1 MKTVSLELFQLIKSL
16 TKQEKRYF
24 KLFAGRHVIGKQN
37 KYVLLFDA
45 IDKQDEYN
53 EDKIKRKFRKETFV
67 KQLHVTKNYLY
78 KLILNSLRQYH
89 ESKSEDPFPVMIRN
103 AQLLFKK
110 GLIKQSEKILT
121 KAMKTAIENEQ
132 FLQVL
137 EVYRWK
143 HHIIH
148 NRNDLKGLEQ
158 YVNVDFQRELEFLDN
173 YRNYLEFQVLHDKIF
188 IPYWRSGGIRK
199 KEEKEIYNSLFAD
212 PLYQDVENAKSFN
225 ARMFYHNARFLY
237 YFQIGELEKCLKHMK
252 EQVLMFEE
260 LAEDQRK
267 GTKEANYHSSLINL
281 AIIQKQL
288 HRYQE
293 GLNNLQKLRNISTS
307 TVALK
312 NRSEA
317 RSYNLEVDMY
327 ISMGNF
333 RKGVKNLQEFIQNLE
348 QYEKQIQSQHRLS
361 LYYNLAYLNFGAGKF
376 EEALDWINQLLDE
389 PNVHTRE
396 DLYAFGRI
404 LNLFIHYELGN
415 DQLLE
420 YIVKSTYRFLSKR
433 KRLYKTES
441 VILRF
446 LKKYPNWSTN
456 REVLK
461 GFKEMHTELLSLKN
475 DEMEARAFEYF
486 DFLSWLESKL
496 ERKDFE
502 EILLKK
508 RAELELIN

>member
-16 TKQEKRYF
+16 SKQEKRYF
-24 KLFAGRHVIGKQN
+24 KLFATRHVIGEQN
-37 KYVLLFDA
+37 KYVKLFNA
-45 IDKQDEYN
+45 IDKQLEYN
-53 EDKIKRKFRKETFV
+53 EDKIKRKFSEETFI

-78 KLILNSLRQYH
+78 KLILSSLRQYH

-121 KAMKTAIENEQ
+121 KAMKIAVENEQ

-137 EVYRWK
+137 EVYRWR

-148 NRNDLKGLEQ
+148 NRNDLNGLEQ
-158 YVNVDFQRELEFLDN
+158 YVNVDFQKELNFLDS
-173 YRNYLEFQVLHDKIF
+173 YRNYLEFQLLHDKIF
-188 IPYWRSGGIRK
+188 IPYWKSGGIRK
-199 KEEKEIYNSLFAD
+199 KEEREIYNSLFAD

-237 YFQIGELEKCLKHMK
+237 YFQIGELEKCLEHMQ
-252 EQVLMFEE
+252 EQVFMFEQ
-260 LAEDQRK
+260 LAPEQRK
-267 GTKEANYHSSLINL
+267 GSKEANYHSSLINL
-281 AIIQKQL
+281 YIIQKQL

-293 GLNNLQKLRNISTS
+293 GLDNLRKLRSIPTSTS
-307 TVALK
+307 ALK
-312 NRSEA
+312 NRLVT
-317 RSYNLEVDMY
+317 RSYNLEVDLY
-327 ISMGNF
+327 ISTGQF
-333 RKGVKNLQEFIQNLE
+333 RQGVSNLRGFIQEL
-348 QYEKQIQSQHRLS
+348 QTYEKQLQSQHRLG

-376 EEALDWINQLLDE
+376 TAALDWINQLLDE
-389 PNVHTRE
+389 PDVRTRE

-441 VILRF
+441 VILKF
-446 LKKYPNWSTN
+446 IKKYPNWSTN
-456 REVLK
+456 REIMN
-461 GFKEMHTELLSLKN
+461 GFKELYTELSTLKN
-475 DEMEARAFEYF
+475 EELEAKAFEYF

-496 ERKDFE
+496 EKKDFE
-502 EILLKK
+502 TVLMQK
-508 RAELELIN
+508 RGKVELIH